1 MARTTI
7 TRSAGASYSIAVIGA
22 KPQRFKDLYHAF
34 LRMSWWVVTSLIV
47 LGFLVENM
55 LFALLFWY
63 FGGVVHAS
71 SGFDYFFFSVQTTGT
86 IGYGS
91 MYPETFIANLLVV
104 CEAAISLVTT
114 ALATGLIFAKF
125 SQPTGHMVFSKKLVV
140 YVTNGVPTLMLRV
153 GNERANQIIEA
164 TIRLVMVKTIKD
176 EEGNPFY
183 RMLDLPLVR
192 ERSPAISRSWT
203 VIHEI
208 TAASP
213 LYQYSPDRCAAEEV
227 EIIATVMGT
236 DDTSLQPVYG
246 RFSYESKS
254 ICWGA
259 KYTNI
264 LTESSDGNLTLD
276 LRKFDDVEWLTPT
289 EQFPYPAQA

>member
-1 MARTTI
+1 MAHTTV
-7 TRSAGASYSIAVIGA
+7 TRPTGASYSITVIGA

-34 LRMSWWVVTSLIV
+34 LRMSWWAVASLIV
-47 LGFLVENM
+47 LGFVVENI
-55 LFALLFWY
+55 LFASVFWLL
-63 FGGVVHAS
+63 GGVTNATS
-71 SGFDYFFFSVQTTGT
+71 WFDYFFFSVQTTGT
-86 IGYGS
+86 IGYGA
-91 MYPETFIANLLVV
+91 MYPETFAANTIVV
-104 CEAAISLVTT
+104 LEAATSLVTT

-125 SQPTGHMVFSKKLVV
+125 SQPTGHMVFSKRLVI

-153 GNERANQIIEA
+153 GNERGNQIIEA

-176 EEGNPFY
+176 EDGKPFY

-208 TAASP
+208 TPASP
-213 LYQYSPDRCAAEEV
+213 LYQYSPERCAAEEV

-259 KYTNI
+259 KYTDI
-264 LTESSDGNLTLD
+264 LTEAPDGNLTLD
-276 LRKFDDVEWLTPT
+276 LTKFDDVEWLKPT
-289 EQFPYPAQA
+289 KEFPYPTPE